1 MILAVVV
8 SIVGQLDLAMMA
20 ADQCD
25 FERALALSDAS
36 RAVSGKQAS
45 LFRARML
52 VELGR
57 GEESLK
63 EIDRIP
69 VTAPELFVPGQ
80 RSYLKAMALGLSK
93 RFGEAA
99 RELDHAERAGFDR
112 GLIEGERAAAELEQG
127 RWVDAEQRL
136 TRLLSTP
143 RAMQELTGSVY
154 NLVCLRSRQVRQT
167 EALELLRSVIAA
179 GYGDLRHLSTDP
191 HLEGLR
197 RALPNELKTVVA
209 RAPRQCTTW

>member
-1 MILAVVV
+1 MILAVV

-57 GEESLK
+57 GEEALK

-69 VTAPELFVPGQ
+69 VIAPELFVPGQ
-80 RSYLKAMALGLSK
+80 RSYLKAMALGLPK
-93 RFGEAA
+93 RFDEAA
-99 RELDHAERAGFDR
+99 RELDHVERA
-112 GLIEGERAAAELEQG
+112 
-127 RWVDAEQRL
+127 
-136 TRLLSTP
+136 
-143 RAMQELTGSVY
+143 
-154 NLVCLRSRQVRQT
+154 
-167 EALELLRSVIAA
+167 
-179 GYGDLRHLSTDP
+179 
-191 HLEGLR
+191 
-197 RALPNELKTVVA
+197 
-209 RAPRQCTTW
+209 